1 MCTISFDVHIRLG
14 LLMHIRLKG
23 HISSWI
29 FWARM
34 CGVDGH
40 QPPRLNVVTCSTNL
54 CKLNRHH
61 SEIAYIHGY
70 EYCSGQCLF
79 IFIYTVYL
87 LLIICV
93 YIQIYPFPSLH
104 DFFLFVQLFFSGH
117 RCSSPFIAEGL
128 CGSNAVCAMAA
139 VLLRPTP
146 VKSSIME
153 KVGCPK
159 RLVTDVAAWSL
170 TSSSYSLYQLG
181 LDHQG
186 LTSIFVTRHVYHI
199 HTT

>member
-87 LLIICV
+87 LLIICI
-93 YIQIYPFPSLH
+93 YIDISISVVAW
-104 DFFLFVQLFFSGH
+104 FFLI
-117 RCSSPFIAEGL
+117 RP
-128 CGSNAVCAMAA
+128 A
-139 VLLRPTP
+139 VLQRPQMLFAFHCGGSMW
-146 VKSSIME
+146 KQCSLCH
-153 KVGCPK
+153 GCSVVETNPGQK
-159 RLVTDVAAWSL
+159 
-170 TSSSYSLYQLG
+170 
-181 LDHQG
+181 
-186 LTSIFVTRHVYHI
+186 
-199 HTT
+199 

>member
-1 MCTISFDVHIRLG
+1 M
-14 LLMHIRLKG
+14 
-23 HISSWI
+23 
-29 FWARM
+29 
-34 CGVDGH
+34 
-40 QPPRLNVVTCSTNL
+40 
-54 CKLNRHH
+54 
-61 SEIAYIHGY
+61 
-70 EYCSGQCLF
+70 
-79 IFIYTVYL
+79 
-87 LLIICV
+87 
-93 YIQIYPFPSLH
+93 H

-170 TSSSYSLYQLG
+170 TSSSYSFYQLG
-181 LDHQG
+181 SSRFDQHFCYQACLSYTYHMIIYTQHVIFHKITR
-186 LTSIFVTRHVYHI
+186 TSWTFIWIDISTIFSIPTKLPNIVFQRLSSQR
-199 HTT
+199 